1 MFEVEYKGGN
11 GVVISNKKTTIT
23 VDPKLSLVG
32 LKDLK
37 TQDQVQLLTENRFR
51 VDDPEARL
59 IIESPGEY
67 EVGDFTIRAIAAQR
81 HIDTS
86 EEVKLSTIYRL
97 ETTEVRV
104 ALVGNI
110 DPKLSEEQLEG
121 LGVVDILI
129 LPVGGNGYT
138 LDATSAATIVR
149 QVGPKVVIPIHYQ
162 DSGLRYEVAQDP
174 LEYFVKELGAPLES
188 VTKYK
193 IKSASVFPAVLTIM
207 ELARI

>member
-32 LKDLK
+32 SKDLK
-37 TQDQVQLLTENRFR
+37 TQDQVELLTENRFR
-51 VDDPEARL
+51 VDNPEARL

-86 EEVKLSTIYRL
+86 DEVKLSTIYRL

-207 ELARI
+207 ELARV

>member
-11 GVVISNKKTTIT
+11 GVVISNKKTTIFI
-23 VDPKLSLVG
+23 DPKLSLVG

-37 TQDQVQLLTENRFR
+37 TQDQVEMLTEDRFR
-51 VDDPEARL
+51 VDNTEARL

-81 HIDTS
+81 HIDAS
-86 EEVKLSTIYRL
+86 DEVKLATIYRL

-110 DPKLSEEQLEG
+110 DPKLTEEQLEG

-162 DSGLRYEVAQDP
+162 DSGLRYEVPQDP

-188 VTKYK
+188 VAKYK
-193 IKSASVFPAVLTIM
+193 VKSASVFPAVLTIM
-207 ELARI
+207 ELARV